1 MSKDLEDRMQH
12 PCLQPLLPQVQLS
25 HLELPHLEHLLL
37 PHLLHRNGYLLLL
50 LRVELQAVTQS
61 NENRLLRQLREIQ
74 LFLLPLLMF
83 RLPLR
88 EETYHLRLLLQLCEA
103 TFLPLPRHLQ
113 REELFH
119 HRLLPLPLE
128 VHQAHLRRHLLLLVD
143 QVLLLP
149 LLLLL
154 RQCRF
159 QQVKTVDRIFSQVF
173 KVQELEVSKRRT
185 KPRSKPIDL
194 WSLWELSVELLLE
207 VQLLRWLRHPEEVET
222 TREEEGI
229 LRARWRLL

>member
-113 REELFH
+113 REELVSFDCFFRSLSLRSLSLTDFRLYARQFH

-128 VHQAHLRRHLLLLVD
+128 VHQVRLCSSLISIESNPRL
-143 QVLLLP
+143 
-149 LLLLL
+149 
-154 RQCRF
+154 
-159 QQVKTVDRIFSQVF
+159 
-173 KVQELEVSKRRT
+173 T
-185 KPRSKPIDL
+185 KFLAPIL
-194 WSLWELSVELLLE
+194 F
-207 VQLLRWLRHPEEVET
+207 
-222 TREEEGI
+222 
-229 LRARWRLL
+229 